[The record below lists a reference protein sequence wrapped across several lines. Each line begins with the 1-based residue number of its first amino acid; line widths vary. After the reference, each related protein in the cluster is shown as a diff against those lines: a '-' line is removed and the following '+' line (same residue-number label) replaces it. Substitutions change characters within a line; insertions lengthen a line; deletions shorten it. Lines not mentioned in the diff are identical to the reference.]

1 MKDINYKISSFKR
14 ESKIKMIKLKAQVI
28 FQKKKTEIFQKKKTE
43 IGKGEKHRF
52 LKISFSFL
60 SFLT

>member
-1 MKDINYKISSFKR
+1 
-14 ESKIKMIKLKAQVI
+14 MIKLKAQVI
-28 FQKKKTEIFQKKKTE
+28 FQKKKLKYFKKKKTE

>member
-1 MKDINYKISSFKR
+1 
-14 ESKIKMIKLKAQVI
+14 MIKLKAQV
-28 FQKKKTEIFQKKKTE
+28 IFQKKKTE

>member
-1 MKDINYKISSFKR
+1 MWKQNKNDQTKSSSNF
-14 ESKIKMIKLKAQVI
+14 SK
-28 FQKKKTEIFQKKKTE
+28 KKKTE

>member
-1 MKDINYKISSFKR
+1 
-14 ESKIKMIKLKAQVI
+14 MIKLKAQVI
-28 FQKKKTEIFQKKKTE
+28 FQKKKKTE

>member
-28 FQKKKTEIFQKKKTE
+28 FQKKKTEIFQKKKNWNREGRET
-43 IGKGEKHRF
+43 
-52 LKISFSFL
+52 
-60 SFLT
+60 

>member
-1 MKDINYKISSFKR
+1 M
-14 ESKIKMIKLKAQVI
+14 I
-28 FQKKKTEIFQKKKTE
+28 FQIWKQNKNDQTKSSSNFSKKKNWNISKKKKTE